1 MNLIFYSF
9 VLWKYNKRS
18 FYCYN
23 FVEYDLF
30 FHFKGDSD
38 FLVYKF
44 LPSIESETVSNPFL
58 PVHPEMLA
66 KTACPVPI
74 ITGINS
80 MEGLVGIEGKV
91 FFF

>member
-1 MNLIFYSF
+1 LNTIY
-9 VLWKYNKRS
+9 
-18 FYCYN
+18 
-23 FVEYDLF
+23 F
-30 FHFKGDSD
+30 FIFKGDSD

-58 PVHPEMLA
+58 PVHPEILA
-66 KTACPVPI
+66 KIANPVPI

-91 FFF
+91 FSLKLPAVLRKH